1 MEGRGGGGAPA
12 VATPQTDAA
21 VAPSGFRRHGAA
33 RFASHSARP
42 RFLLALSYRLLA
54 LL

>member
-1 MEGRGGGGAPA
+1 MEGRGRGPA

-21 VAPSGFRRHGAA
+21 VAPSAFRRHGAA